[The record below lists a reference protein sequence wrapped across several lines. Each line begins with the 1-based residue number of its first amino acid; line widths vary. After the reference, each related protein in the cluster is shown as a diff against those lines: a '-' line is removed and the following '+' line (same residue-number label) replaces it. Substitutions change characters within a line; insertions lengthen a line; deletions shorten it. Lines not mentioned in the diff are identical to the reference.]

1 MLLREF
7 FYFDETMEDKEDVS
21 YDIND
26 DASTVKADDTR
37 VTRLT
42 LGDINKIR
50 KASEFHDSEKQEE
63 LKKIQAQYKAPAE
76 GAGGI

>member
-21 YDIND
+21 YDIGD

-37 VTRLT
+37 VTRLR
-42 LGDINKIR
+42 LKDISKIR
-50 KASEFHDSEKQEE
+50 KASEFHDQQKQLE
-63 LKKIQAQYKAPAE
+63 LGKIQAQYKAPAE
-76 GAGGI
+76 AGGI